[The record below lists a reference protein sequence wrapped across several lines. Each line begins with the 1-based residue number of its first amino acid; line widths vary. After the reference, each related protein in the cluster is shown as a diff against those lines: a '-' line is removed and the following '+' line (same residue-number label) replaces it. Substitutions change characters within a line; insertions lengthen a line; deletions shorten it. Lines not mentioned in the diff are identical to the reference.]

1 MNRVNPL
8 RSYQQ
13 VSTQTATPGQL
24 VLMLYDGAIR
34 FLERAKTGFQYD
46 DPLLFN
52 KTINDNILR
61 AQEIINE
68 LNASL
73 NMEAGGEFAANMR
86 RLYEYMDWRLMMSN
100 FKKEESGITEII
112 GYLTTLRD
120 AWAEMLKNYNQSE
133 TVEISRHTSV
143 VG

>member
-13 VSTQTATPGQL
+13 ISTQTATPGQL
-24 VLMLYDGAIR
+24 VLMLFDGAIR
-34 FLERAKTGFQYD
+34 FLERARVGFQYD

-52 KTINDNILR
+52 QTINDNILR

-86 RLYEYMDWRLMMSN
+86 RLYEYMDWRLMTSN
-100 FKKEESGITEII
+100 FKKEESGIVEII

-120 AWAEMLKNYNQSE
+120 AWAEMLRNQGQSDSL
-133 TVEISRHTSV
+133 EISRHTSAV
-143 VG
+143 V

>member
-13 VSTQTATPGQL
+13 ISTQTATPGQL
-24 VLMLYDGAIR
+24 VLMLFDGAIR
-34 FLERAKTGFQYD
+34 FLERARVGFQYD

-52 KTINDNILR
+52 QTINDNILR
-61 AQEIINE
+61 AQDIINE

-86 RLYEYMDWRLMMSN
+86 RLYEYMNWRLMTSN
-100 FKKEESGITEII
+100 FKKEENGVVEII

-120 AWAEMLKNYNQSE
+120 AWAEMLRNQGQSE
-133 TVEISRHTSV
+133 ALEVSRHTSAV
-143 VG
+143 V

>member
-13 VSTQTATPGQL
+13 ISTQTATPGQL
-24 VLMLYDGAIR
+24 VLMLFDGAIR
-34 FLERAKTGFQYD
+34 FLERARVGFQYD

-52 KTINDNILR
+52 QTINDNILR
-61 AQEIINE
+61 AQDIINE

-73 NMEAGGEFAANMR
+73 NMEAGGEFATNMR
-86 RLYEYMDWRLMMSN
+86 RLYEYMNWRLMTSN
-100 FKKEESGITEII
+100 FKKEENGVVEII

-120 AWAEMLKNYNQSE
+120 AWAEMLRNQGQSE
-133 TVEISRHTSV
+133 ALEVSRHTSAV
-143 VG
+143 V